1 MQQEVTGQPILCV
14 TVTSNTC
21 WRSPPAWLCCNT
33 SCSKFTLA
41 GDVHLGRAFINM
53 LLPDLH
59 LEWQTTFYLEGRNRI
74 QQTSEKEKPVVGIF
88 GGIFP
93 VTDQLHHLI
102 GLDPGRHLLGQQKC
116 SSKPCNTTA
125 LQNRVVNI
133 PFLSKL
139 GCVYRFLY
147 SPAPHGAH
155 FETLLVGKET
165 RNISCMKLQSTNQYV
180 SINKPGF
187 HTLCCLY
194 SAGKQF
200 SIKANWSNALYFLF
214 KQ

>member
-1 MQQEVTGQPILCV
+1 MPYIYQHLYL
-14 TVTSNTC
+14 TC
-21 WRSPPAWLCCNT
+21 TWND
-33 SCSKFTLA
+33 K
-41 GDVHLGRAFINM
+41 
-53 LLPDLH
+53 LH
-59 LEWQTTFYLEGRNRI
+59 STWKDERKSSRP
-74 QQTSEKEKPVVGIF
+74 SAKEKPLVGIF

-93 VTDQLHHLI
+93 VTDQFHHLI
-102 GLDPGRHLLGQQKC
+102 GLDPGRHLNK
-116 SSKPCNTTA
+116 NA
-125 LQNRVVNI
+125 LQSPLIPLHYKTGQVNI

-139 GCVYRFLY
+139 GCVYRFLC

-180 SINKPGF
+180 SINEPGF

-200 SIKANWSNALYFLF
+200 SIKAN
-214 KQ
+214 